1 MNTKVKLADFQTR
14 YKEERRQ
21 LLMDAAAKVIA
32 KQGIRS
38 TTMEDISA
46 SMGMTKIVLY
56 RTFGTKDELIHA
68 ILEHVTN
75 EFLNVD
81 ALQIEKYGDRLQR
94 YLDISRSHDD
104 AIRILLLQTPHDA
117 KYNKQYRRLSKQL
130 IKRIKERIQQR
141 QEAGETASAI
151 DLDFVSEAI
160 VSFILSSI
168 SRWLTRGKKEA
179 DAEFVR
185 WMLVSRAA
193 MENPG
198 LIDPGAESLPFVLE
212 SE

>member
-1 MNTKVKLADFQTR
+1 LSNILHQNCVNTKAKLTDSQTR

-75 EFLNVD
+75 VPSTTGNTGDSASNWLNEPGSG
-81 ALQIEKYGDRLQR
+81 L
-94 YLDISRSHDD
+94 
-104 AIRILLLQTPHDA
+104 
-117 KYNKQYRRLSKQL
+117 N
-130 IKRIKERIQQR
+130 KERKQGR
-141 QEAGETASAI
+141 
-151 DLDFVSEAI
+151 AI
-160 VSFILSSI
+160 VHL
-168 SRWLTRGKKEA
+168 K
-179 DAEFVR
+179 
-185 WMLVSRAA
+185 LVSSVK
-193 MENPG
+193 P
-198 LIDPGAESLPFVLE
+198 SCH
-212 SE
+212 SS